1 MIYAAEIINDI
12 VTRVLVVP
20 SIQWCEANEGGT
32 WIQTYYDG
40 SQRGKYA
47 GIGDTYDAILDQFI
61 SPIDNTPVG
70 PGVPIP

>member
-20 SIQWCEANEGGT
+20 SIQWCEQNEGGT

-40 SQRGKYA
+40 SQRAKYA